1 MQKQKRMHRR
11 EFRNYSELHKENILE
26 KIKQPSI
33 NEMQNMDGIV
43 IIPDLHF
50 RCMEAIMRLK
60 DIMFFMHQC

>member
-26 KIKQPSI
+26 KIKQPNI

-50 RCMEAIMRLK
+50 RYSEIMEK
-60 DIMFFMHQC
+60 FTDIMYLM